1 MTPWIIAHQAPQSME
16 LSRQEYWSGLSFL
29 SPGDLPNPGTEPSS
43 PALQADSLQSELYF
57 HNSLKYLENQL
68 VLCFLFL
75 PVCLFSMES
84 AKVFQ
89 SFIEDCSFKVSFFFF
104 FGVS

>member
-1 MTPWIIAHQAPQSME
+1 MTPWIKACQTPQSME

-29 SPGDLPNPGTEPSS
+29 SPGDLHNTGTEPSS

-68 VLCFLFL
+68 VLCFFFFL
-75 PVCLFSMES
+75 LVCLFSVES

-89 SFIEDCSFKVSFFFF
+89 SFTEYLSFKVSFI
-104 FGVS
+104 V